1 MDENS
6 KLTRR
11 ESLLAAGGIVAAAL
25 LPDVADAASGP
36 AGVSSGAVTC
46 VLTPEMTEGPYYVP
60 NEKVRR
66 NITEGK
72 PGVALELRLTVVNA
86 STCKLIR
93 NAVVDIWHADAGGV
107 YSAAIAG
114 NAGTNFLRGVQR
126 TDKNGL
132 ALFKTIYPGWYQ
144 GRATHIHVKVY
155 LSGNVVHT
163 GQFFFNESIS
173 NAVYKRTPYSSHGL
187 ADTPNASDSI
197 YRNGGSRSMLKL
209 KRAVSGSGYVGAI
222 TMGVSAT

>member
-11 ESLLAAGGIVAAAL
+11 ESLLAAGGLVAAAL
-25 LPDVADAASGP
+25 LPEVADAASGP

-86 STCKLIR
+86 STCKPIR

-107 YSAAIAG
+107 YSGAIAG

-222 TMGVSAT
+222 TMGVSAA

>member
-72 PGVALELRLTVVNA
+72 PGVALELRLTVVNP
-86 STCKLIR
+86 STCKPIR

-107 YSAAIAG
+107 YSGAIAG

-163 GQFFFNESIS
+163 GQLFFNESIS

>member
-86 STCKLIR
+86 STCKPIR

-107 YSAAIAG
+107 YSGAIAG

>member
-86 STCKLIR
+86 STCKPIR

-107 YSAAIAG
+107 YSGAIAG

-163 GQFFFNESIS
+163 GQFFFNESVS

>member
-11 ESLLAAGGIVAAAL
+11 ESLLAAGGVVAAAL
-25 LPDVADAASGP
+25 LPEVADAASGP
-36 AGVSSGAVTC
+36 AGVSSGAISC

-72 PGVALELRLTVVNA
+72 PGVALELHLTVVNA
-86 STCKLIR
+86 STCKPIR

-107 YSAAIAG
+107 YSGAVAG
-114 NAGTNFLRGVQR
+114 NAGTNFVRGVQR
-126 TDKNGL
+126 TDSNGL
-132 ALFKTIYPGWYQ
+132 ALFKTIYPGWYR

-163 GQFFFNESIS
+163 GQLFFNEALS
-173 NAVYKRTPYSSHGL
+173 NAVYSRTPYSSHGL

-209 KRAVSGSGYVGAI
+209 KRPVSGSGYIGAI
-222 TMGVSAT
+222 TMGVSAS

>member
-11 ESLLAAGGIVAAAL
+11 ESLLAAGGVVAAAL
-25 LPDVADAASGP
+25 LPEVADAASGP
-36 AGVSSGAVTC
+36 AGVSSGAISC

-60 NEKVRR
+60 DEKVRR

-72 PGVALELRLTVVNA
+72 PGVALELHLTVVNA
-86 STCKLIR
+86 STCKPIR

-107 YSAAIAG
+107 YSGAVAG

-126 TDKNGL
+126 TDSNGL
-132 ALFKTIYPGWYQ
+132 ALFKTIYPGWYR

-163 GQFFFNESIS
+163 GQLFFNEALS
-173 NAVYKRTPYSSHGL
+173 NAVYSRTPYSSHGL

-209 KRAVSGSGYVGAI
+209 KRPVSGSGYVGAI
-222 TMGVSAT
+222 TMGVSAS

>member
-86 STCKLIR
+86 STCKPIR

>member
-72 PGVALELRLTVVNA
+72 PGVAFELRLMVVNA
-86 STCKLIR
+86 STCKPIR

-107 YSAAIAG
+107 YSGAIAG

-163 GQFFFNESIS
+163 GQLFFNESIS

>member
-36 AGVSSGAVTC
+36 AGVSTGAVTC

-86 STCKLIR
+86 STCKPIR

-107 YSAAIAG
+107 YSGAIAG

-163 GQFFFNESIS
+163 GQFFFNESVS

>member
-11 ESLLAAGGIVAAAL
+11 ESLLAAGGLVAAAL
-25 LPDVADAASGP
+25 LPEVADAASGP
-36 AGVSSGAVTC
+36 AGVSFGAISC
-46 VLTPEMTEGPYYVP
+46 VLTPELTEGPYYVP

-72 PGVALELRLTVVNA
+72 PGVALELSLTVVNA
-86 STCKLIR
+86 STCKPIR

-107 YSAAIAG
+107 YSGAIAG

-173 NAVYKRTPYSSHGL
+173 NAVYKRAPYSSHGL

-209 KRAVSGSGYVGAI
+209 KRAVSASGYVGAI